1 MFSDN
6 ISFKNVPF
14 EAVSKWPITTPN
26 VKNSFPRIWKYGT
39 ERSTGEKKASNCTI
53 SFMNNRF
60 IDLRAEYKLC
70 RQLGQH

>member
-6 ISFKNVPF
+6 ISFENVPF

-39 ERSTGEKKASNCTI
+39 ERSTGEKKHQIAQ
-53 SFMNNRF
+53 FH
-60 IDLRAEYKLC
+60 L
-70 RQLGQH
+70 